1 MNYMTFI
8 SHSSEDTWIAKKL
21 SFDFRNAGAD
31 TFLDEE
37 QIAVGA
43 NFESDIL
50 SALRKANELVV
61 LITPWA
67 LSRPYVWLEIGAA
80 WYKGIPIIVLL
91 LGMTASEFQEK
102 ANIPVE
108 LKKRNLIKLNDVD
121 RYVVELTERVN
132 RNNGS
137 V

>member
-1 MNYMTFI
+1 M
-8 SHSSEDTWIAKKL
+8 
-21 SFDFRNAGAD
+21 
-31 TFLDEE
+31 
-37 QIAVGA
+37 
-43 NFESDIL
+43 